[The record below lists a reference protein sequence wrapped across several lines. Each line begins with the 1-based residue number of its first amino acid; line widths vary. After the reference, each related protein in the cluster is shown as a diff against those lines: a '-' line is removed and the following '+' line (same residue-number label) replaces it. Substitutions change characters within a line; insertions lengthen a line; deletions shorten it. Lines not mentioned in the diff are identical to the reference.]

1 MNARFR
7 FPMVKVQL
15 AGLSCLL
22 LGLWTAS
29 AATQPTNAPARGLD
43 FASFQIITNRNIFN
57 PRRSARYTPPTE
69 RPASAP
75 AAKVD
80 YFALVGIMSYEKGP
94 FAFFDGS
101 APEYRK
107 VLKQDDTIAGF
118 KIAEIA
124 PAQVKLASPTNQIEL
139 AVGKQLRREEGG
151 NWMVFDGPEP
161 PAIAR
166 SERVTTSRR
175 APDPTG
181 APDAAQANAQ
191 PPTGET
197 NADSAAGT
205 GSSDLDAILQRLA
218 ERARAERG
226 DQP

>member
-7 FPMVKVQL
+7 FRNVKVRL
-15 AGLSCLL
+15 AGFSCLL
-22 LGLWTAS
+22 LGLWISS
-29 AATQPTNAPARGLD
+29 AATQPTNAPVRGLD
-43 FASFQIITNRNIFN
+43 FASFRIITNRNIFN
-57 PRRSARYTPPTE
+57 PRRSARYVPSEPS
-69 RPASAP
+69 ASVP

-107 VLKQDDTIAGF
+107 VLKQDDSIAGF

-124 PAQVKLASPTNQIEL
+124 PAQIKLASPTNQIEL
-139 AVGKQLRREEGG
+139 AVGKQMRREEGG
-151 NWMVFDGPEP
+151 NWMVFDGPEL

-181 APDAAQANAQ
+181 APDAAQASPQSQNA
-191 PPTGET
+191 ET
-197 NADSAAGT
+197 NADSAAGA
-205 GSSDLDAILQRLA
+205 GSSNLDAILQRLA